1 MENYLM
7 QASDASMTIG
17 GDVPRKKAA
26 QQKYGE
32 MLLNGER
39 ASYLQKLTIEDD
51 FSYDAEEEEVDGGG
65 SEDEDGLLT
74 STTTI
79 HADLFEDDFEAAM
92 RSFRQ
97 RRQQLQQQQ
106 RQQQQAENSG
116 SRGTTPSLSS
126 RNIGTGTTSKL
137 GNGTFSTNYNGNV
150 VSSWRMK
157 DRMKTTSVALVAAD
171 AP

>member
-7 QASDASMTIG
+7 RASDASMTIG

-106 RQQQQAENSG
+106 QQ
-116 SRGTTPSLSS
+116 
-126 RNIGTGTTSKL
+126 
-137 GNGTFSTNYNGNV
+137 
-150 VSSWRMK
+150 
-157 DRMKTTSVALVAAD
+157 
-171 AP
+171 

>member
-7 QASDASMTIG
+7 RASDASMTTG

-39 ASYLQKLTIEDD
+39 ASYLQKLTIEDV
-51 FSYDAEEEEVDGGG
+51 FSYDTEEEEVDGDG
-65 SEDEDGLLT
+65 SEDEDGLVT

-79 HADLFEDDFEAAM
+79 HADSFEDDFEAAM

-106 RQQQQAENSG
+106 KKKKKKKKKS
-116 SRGTTPSLSS
+116 
-126 RNIGTGTTSKL
+126 
-137 GNGTFSTNYNGNV
+137 
-150 VSSWRMK
+150 
-157 DRMKTTSVALVAAD
+157 
-171 AP
+171 